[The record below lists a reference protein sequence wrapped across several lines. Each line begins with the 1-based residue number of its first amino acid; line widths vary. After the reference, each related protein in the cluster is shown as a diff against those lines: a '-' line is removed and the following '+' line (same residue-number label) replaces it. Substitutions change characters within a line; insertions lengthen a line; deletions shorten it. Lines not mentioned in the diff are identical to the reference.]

1 MKKIENL
8 RAMLKQR
15 VKDIDKALM
24 SFDPAQHL
32 TYAAFEAYV
41 DDTYPPV
48 TVGQYAFMPS
58 KVLFQLNL
66 TAFHEMFKEWANSV
80 DFDTIPEYIQLQDER
95 SETLDWLEELS

>member
-15 VKDIDKALM
+15 VKDLDKALM
-24 SFDPAQHL
+24 AFDPTQHL
-32 TYAAFEAYV
+32 TYSAFEAYV
-41 DDTYPPV
+41 DETYPPV

-58 KVLFQLNL
+58 KVLFHQNL
-66 TAFHEMFKEWANSV
+66 SAFHEMFKDWAYSV
-80 DFDTIPEYIQLQDER
+80 DFEDIPEYVQLQDER